1 MAASEEV
8 AAVTVVRGE
17 GLAVVEAASVLV
29 GVLVVVMAVVVAMVV
44 AMELLLQLALSTLL
58 HLLQE
63 LHHPIRLPTTLRPEG
78 SQASSYMFATYVVIA

>member
-29 GVLVVVMAVVVAMVV
+29 GGLVVVMAVEVATVV
-44 AMELLLQLALSTLL
+44 AMELLLQVALSTRP

-63 LHHPIRLPTTLRPEG
+63 LHHPIRLPTTLHPEE
-78 SQASSYMFATYVVIA
+78 SQASSYMFATYVITA